1 MWLNLIKKPTFLG
14 LAAGIVLLGLYLS
27 ILTLANSFS
36 HALSQFS
43 QLWYWILILVIGF
56 GIQIGLYFYI
66 RESFRSKQMKSPT
79 AVVAT
84 SGGAS
89 AGSMIAC
96 CLHHLVDVLPIMG
109 LAAASLFLIKYQT
122 LFLVIGILSNLIGIT
137 IMLEIIQKNN
147 LAKGFLKKISVFN
160 MSQVK
165 KIIVVLSLLVI
176 SITFLL
182 SGKPKNQ
189 PEPKFIKDFPV
200 TLSEQ
205 AGISFEV
212 KPLDFN
218 FNDPVKFEIKITTHT
233 GSLDFDLIK
242 ISILEDDEG
251 NQYQPLDWQG
261 SPPGGHH
268 REGILAF
275 DKLKE
280 KSKSIRLIIKD
291 GLSPRIFE
299 WDLE

>member
-1 MWLNLIKKPTFLG
+1 MFQHLKHIIIGTFGG
-14 LAAGIVLLGLYLS
+14 LALLVFYFVF
-27 ILTLANSFS
+27 LTLVNSFS
-36 HALSQFS
+36 HAIFQFS
-43 QLWYWILILVIGF
+43 QMWYWILILVIGF
-56 GIQIGLYFYI
+56 GFQVGFYSCI
-66 RESFRSKQMKSPT
+66 REAIRARQLKGPSGSL
-79 AVVAT
+79 AT
-84 SGGAS
+84 SGTIS

-122 LFLVIGILSNLIGIT
+122 LFLVVGILSNLIGIV

-165 KIIVVLSLLVI
+165 KIIIVLSLLVI
-176 SITFLL
+176 STTFFL

-200 TLSEQ
+200 MVNEQ

-218 FNDPVKFEIKITTHT
+218 FNEQVKFEIKIDTHS
-233 GSLDFDLIK
+233 GSLDFDLVK
-242 ISILEDDEG
+242 ISFLEDDKG
-251 NQYQPLDWQG
+251 NKYQPLDWEG
-261 SPPGGHH
+261 SSPGGHH
-268 REGILAF
+268 RSGILIF
-275 DKLKE
+275 PKINSQTK
-280 KSKSIRLIIKD
+280 KINLIIQD
-291 GLSPRIFE
+291 VSPRFFE
-299 WDLE
+299 WDLK